1 MIAAYVQPQPYY
13 PLVANN
19 GKRLRAV
26 KNGA

>member
-13 PLVANN
+13 PLVADN
-19 GKRLRAV
+19 GQRLTAV